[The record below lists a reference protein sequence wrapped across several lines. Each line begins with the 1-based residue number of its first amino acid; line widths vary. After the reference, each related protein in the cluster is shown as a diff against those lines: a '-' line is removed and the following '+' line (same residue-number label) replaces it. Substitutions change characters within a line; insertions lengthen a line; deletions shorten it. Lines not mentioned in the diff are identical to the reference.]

1 MLDVAASDKN
11 IRSSV
16 RQIEHGLV
24 DCGKRRPDRAGQRG
38 IVKPRNRK
46 LARQI
51 HPAIMRHRK
60 DACRHVIIGSEDC
73 GGRLCQIKQ
82 LATGI
87 DKGVQESLFNGI
99 YKPKEMSKTW
109 LNLSELNKEVGTPEE
124 KIKIA
129 ARYKRNK
136 DLYEKLF
143 KEMYNGGKQ

>member
-1 MLDVAASDKN
+1 MTKENISEEAARTYIRKYHNRLKEIVDKESPL
-11 IRSSV
+11 IQGAVSAG
-16 RQIEHGLV
+16 E
-24 DCGKRRPDRAGQRG
+24 DKKR
-38 IVKPRNRK
+38 
-46 LARQI
+46 
-51 HPAIMRHRK
+51 
-60 DACRHVIIGSEDC
+60 
-73 GGRLCQIKQ
+73 IKQ